1 MCNKSLPDAMSP
13 LSGWRE
19 ADAHRLTQVKPPWV
33 PAVHNASVSIDEPSP
48 EEVNPHYLD
57 HVIRTSESRP
67 VEACE
72 DIVSHNGIKL
82 LAKGAQI
89 NAKVRDRL
97 LMHKLQKPLEDCI
110 QVTKGVMPESFGPLG
125 EALFEQHP
133 LLKAICAHDLYPS
146 APTTLAT
153 LKLSAPVQSLLTVY
167 ADHQGDRLKHTAGV
181 AMLALA
187 LARRMLPGETE
198 QHRMLALAGLLHDVG
213 ELYIDPKYMRPGTP
227 LGPQEWRHV
236 ASHPV
241 VGERVLRGMPGAGK
255 EVASAVLHHHERLDG
270 FGYPRGIQGA
280 ALPLAGQ
287 ILAAAEWLMALIETS
302 MTPMTRASV
311 ATKLIPGEFSRE
323 LTEAIAMAAQASLP
337 QVAAVAD
344 PMPLESAIPRV
355 IGIAS
360 TLERFRE
367 ARPWIEER
375 IAAARPA
382 LRAVLEAGLQRLLRI
397 QTAFS
402 STGLDAHDPDALVAG
417 LAEQR
422 DPTLQVELMTVV
434 GELEWRL
441 RELERESMLRAGL
454 LAPTESAVMRELI
467 ARLKGEAAGAA

>member
-1 MCNKSLPDAMSP
+1 MGLIARNWPDSRRCVPSCN
-13 LSGWRE
+13 
-19 ADAHRLTQVKPPWV
+19 PPACAQCRV
-33 PAVHNASVSIDEPSP
+33 PNTRP
-48 EEVNPHYLD
+48 EVNPHYLD
-57 HVIRTSESRP
+57 HVIRVSESRP

-82 LAKGAQI
+82 LAKGAHI
-89 NAKVRDRL
+89 DARVRERL

-110 QVTKGVMPESFGPLG
+110 QVTQGVMPESFGPLA
-125 EALFEQHP
+125 EALLEQHP
-133 LLKAICAHDLYPS
+133 LLKALCAHDLYPG

-153 LKLSAPVQSLLTVY
+153 LKLSVPVQSLLTVY
-167 ADHQGDRLKHTAGV
+167 AEHQGDRLKHSCGV

-213 ELYIDPKYMRPGTP
+213 ELYIDPRYMRPGTP
-227 LGPQEWRHV
+227 LSPTEWRHV

-241 VGERVLRGMPGAGK
+241 VGERVLRDMPGAGK
-255 EVASAVLHHHERLDG
+255 EVARAVLHHHERLDG
-270 FGYPRGIQGA
+270 FGYPRGVSGA

-287 ILAAAEWLMALIETS
+287 ILAAAEWLMAMIETS
-302 MTPMTRASV
+302 MTPLTRASV

-323 LTEAIAMAAQASLP
+323 LTEAIASAAQAGLP
-337 QVAAVAD
+337 AAQAGAVPD
-344 PMPLESAIPRV
+344 LMPLESAIPRV
-355 IGIAS
+355 IGIAEA
-360 TLERFRE
+360 LARFQN
-367 ARPWIEER
+367 ARPWIEQQ

-402 STGLDAHDPDALVAG
+402 STGLDAHDPDALVAV

-422 DPTLQVELMTVV
+422 DVELQTELMTVV

-441 RELERESMLRAGL
+441 RELERESLLRAGA
-454 LAPTESAVMRELI
+454 LAPAEGAVMRQLI
-467 ARLKGEAAGAA
+467 ARLKGEAAASD

>member
-1 MCNKSLPDAMSP
+1 MSNDDT
-13 LSGWRE
+13 S
-19 ADAHRLTQVKPPWV
+19 
-33 PAVHNASVSIDEPSP
+33 S

-57 HVIRTSESRP
+57 HVIRVSESRP
-67 VEACE
+67 VEAAE
-72 DIVSHNGIKL
+72 DIVTQNGIKL

-89 NAKVRDRL
+89 NDKVRERL

-110 QVTKGVMPESFGPLG
+110 QVTEGVMPESFGPLG

-133 LLKAICAHDLYPS
+133 LLKALCAHDLYAS
-146 APTTLAT
+146 APKTLAT
-153 LKLSAPVQSLLTVY
+153 LKLSIPVQSLLTVY
-167 ADHQGDRLKHTAGV
+167 AEHQGDRLKHTAGV

-198 QHRMLALAGLLHDVG
+198 RHRMLALAGLLHDVG
-213 ELYIDPKYMRPGTP
+213 ELYIDPRYMRPGTP
-227 LGPQEWRHV
+227 LGPPEWRHV

-241 VGERVLRGMPGAGK
+241 VGERVLRNMPGAGK

-270 FGYPRGIQGA
+270 FGYPRGVQGP
-280 ALPLAGQ
+280 ALPLNGQ

-302 MTPMTRASV
+302 MTPITRASV
-311 ATKLIPGEFSRE
+311 ATRLIPGEFSRE
-323 LTEAIAMAAQASLP
+323 LTEAIATAALADTSP
-337 QVAAVAD
+337 AAAVAD

-355 IGIAS
+355 VGIAS

-367 ARPWIEER
+367 ARPWIDER
-375 IAAARPA
+375 IAAARPG

-402 STGLDAHDPDALVAG
+402 STGLDTHDPDALVAS

-422 DPTLQVELMTVV
+422 DAELQIELMTVV

-441 RELERESMLRAGL
+441 RELERESLLRAGL
-454 LAPTESAVMRELI
+454 LPEQESAVMRELI
-467 ARLKGEAAGAA
+467 ARLKGDAGG

>member
-1 MCNKSLPDAMSP
+1 MCPRSQPGQNVHVTI
-13 LSGWRE
+13 E
-19 ADAHRLTQVKPPWV
+19 AAP
-33 PAVHNASVSIDEPSP
+33 
-48 EEVNPHYLD
+48 EVNPHYLD
-57 HVIRTSESRP
+57 HVIQTSESRP
-67 VEACE
+67 VEASE
-72 DIVSHNGIKL
+72 DILSQNGIKL

-89 NAKVRDRL
+89 NDKVRERL

-110 QVTKGVMPESFGPLG
+110 QVTDGVMPESFGPLG
-125 EALFEQHP
+125 QALFEQHP
-133 LLKAICAHDLYPS
+133 LLRALCAHDLYPS

-167 ADHQGDRLKHTAGV
+167 AEYQGDRLKHTVGV

-198 QHRMLALAGLLHDVG
+198 QHRMLALAGLVHDVG
-213 ELYIDPKYMRPGTP
+213 ELYIDPQYMKPGTP

-255 EVASAVLHHHERLDG
+255 AVASAVLHHHERLDG
-270 FGYPRGIQGA
+270 FGYPRGVQGP

-287 ILAAAEWLMALIETS
+287 ILAAAEWLMALIETGV
-302 MTPMTRASV
+302 TPLTRASV

-323 LTEAIAMAAQASLP
+323 LTEAITTAALADQAPPAKAAEP
-337 QVAAVAD
+337 Q
-344 PMPLESAIPRV
+344 PLETAIPRV
-355 IGIAS
+355 VNIAA
-360 TLERFRE
+360 TLKRFRD

-375 IAAARPA
+375 IAAARPG
-382 LRAVLEAGLQRLLRI
+382 LKAVLQAGLQRLLRI

-402 STGLDAHDPDALVAG
+402 STGLDAHDPDALVAV
-417 LAEQR
+417 LSEQR
-422 DPTLQVELMTVV
+422 DAELQVELMTVV

-441 RELERESMLRAGL
+441 RELERESLLRAGL
-454 LAPTESAVMRELI
+454 LPAEESDVMRELI
-467 ARLKGEAAGAA
+467 GKLKG

>member
-1 MCNKSLPDAMSP
+1 M
-13 LSGWRE
+13 
-19 ADAHRLTQVKPPWV
+19 
-33 PAVHNASVSIDEPSP
+33 HNAPVTADTAP
-48 EEVNPHYLD
+48 EVNPHYLD
-57 HVIRTSESRP
+57 HVIQTSQSRP
-67 VEACE
+67 VEASE
-72 DIVSHNGIKL
+72 DIVSHSGIKL
-82 LAKGAQI
+82 LARGAQI

-110 QVTKGVMPESFGPLG
+110 QVTHGVMTESFGPLG

-146 APTTLAT
+146 APATLAA

-167 ADHQGDRLKHTAGV
+167 AEHQGDRLRHTAGV

-187 LARRMLPGETE
+187 LARRLLPGETE

-213 ELYIDPKYMRPGTP
+213 ELYIDPQYMRPGTP
-227 LGPQEWRHV
+227 LGPAEWRHV

-255 EVASAVLHHHERLDG
+255 AIANAVLHHHERLDG
-270 FGYPRGIQGA
+270 FGYPRGVQGTA
-280 ALPLAGQ
+280 MPLAGQ
-287 ILAAAEWLMALIETS
+287 ILAAAEWLMAVIEKTS
-302 MTPMTRASV
+302 MTPLTRASV

-323 LTEAIAMAAQASLP
+323 LTEAIAAAAQASLP
-337 QVAAVAD
+337 PSVAVAD

-355 IGIAS
+355 VGIAT
-360 TLERFRE
+360 TLGRFRE
-367 ARPWIEER
+367 ARPWIEDR
-375 IAAARPA
+375 IADARPA
-382 LRAVLEAGLQRLLRI
+382 LRAVLAAGLQRLMRI

-402 STGLDAHDPDALVAG
+402 STGLDAHDPDALVAV

-422 DPTLQVELMTVV
+422 DATLQVELMTVV

-441 RELERESMLRAGL
+441 RELERESLLRAGV
-454 LAPTESAVMRELI
+454 LAAEESAVVRELI
-467 ARLKGEAAGAA
+467 GRLKDAP

>member
-1 MCNKSLPDAMSP
+1 
-13 LSGWRE
+13 
-19 ADAHRLTQVKPPWV
+19 
-33 PAVHNASVSIDEPSP
+33 VSNDDTSS

-57 HVIRTSESRP
+57 HVIRVSESRP
-67 VEACE
+67 VEAAE
-72 DIVSHNGIKL
+72 DIVTQNGIKL

-89 NAKVRDRL
+89 NDKVRERL

-110 QVTKGVMPESFGPLG
+110 QVTEGVMPESFGPLG

-133 LLKAICAHDLYPS
+133 LLKALCAHDLYAS
-146 APTTLAT
+146 APKTLAT
-153 LKLSAPVQSLLTVY
+153 LKLSIPVQSLLTVY
-167 ADHQGDRLKHTAGV
+167 AEHQGDRLKHTAGV

-198 QHRMLALAGLLHDVG
+198 RHRMLALAGLLHDVG
-213 ELYIDPKYMRPGTP
+213 ELYIDPRYMRPGTP
-227 LGPQEWRHV
+227 LGPPEWRHV

-241 VGERVLRGMPGAGK
+241 VGERVLRNMPGAGK

-270 FGYPRGIQGA
+270 FGYPRGVQGP
-280 ALPLAGQ
+280 ALPLNGQ

-302 MTPMTRASV
+302 MTPITRASV
-311 ATKLIPGEFSRE
+311 ATRLIPGEFSRE
-323 LTEAIAMAAQASLP
+323 LTEAIATAALADTSP
-337 QVAAVAD
+337 AAAVAD

-355 IGIAS
+355 VGIAS

-367 ARPWIEER
+367 ARPWIDER
-375 IAAARPA
+375 IAAARPG

-402 STGLDAHDPDALVAG
+402 STGLDTHDPDALVAS

-422 DPTLQVELMTVV
+422 DAELQIELMTVV

-441 RELERESMLRAGL
+441 RELERESLLRAGL
-454 LAPTESAVMRELI
+454 LPEQESAVMRELI
-467 ARLKGEAAGAA
+467 ARLKGDAGG